1 MKYNVINSSKKRNR
15 KFPASLHI
23 LIFVKKI
30 YNQKELLRTISESL
44 ELQLQL
50 NPSRLACVRFHPLVR
65 DAKPQKADRM
75 GTELHLAQQLLGQRK
90 HLIFGA
96 QHMVYCDAARYLTEV
111 PEFDLQRQRTPLEII
126 LRNAPFQL
134 QDRMIQFYRG
144 SRRLADVLLKRLL
157 AADGFSLPFRDD
169 WTLVDTTGEI
179 VEHLPHLSEFLRQM
193 QQRQLAQVRTSKH
206 AHAMQ
211 LLGCLLPHSP
221 YLLHLQL

>member
-50 NPSRLACVRFHPLVR
+50 NPSRLVCVHLHPLVR

-90 HLIFGA
+90 HLILGA

-111 PEFDLQRQRTPLEII
+111 PEFDLQRQRTPLESI

-144 SRRLADVLLKRLL
+144 SRRFADVRAKL
-157 AADGFSLPFRDD
+157 
-169 WTLVDTTGEI
+169 
-179 VEHLPHLSEFLRQM
+179 
-193 QQRQLAQVRTSKH
+193 
-206 AHAMQ
+206 
-211 LLGCLLPHSP
+211 
-221 YLLHLQL
+221 